1 MTDAIIPA
9 PGPEPGGRDPL
20 DEGIAAFRARDLPE
34 AHAVFEHAHRRD
46 PRDPRAM
53 SWYGV
58 TLVLVERNSN
68 LGVVLCDQALR
79 LTGPDP
85 ELLLNQAR
93 VHLALK
99 QRERAVRA
107 VLRGLELWP
116 GDRRLA
122 AARDAIGTRR
132 PPVIGFL
139 SRRNP
144 LNRLLGRARYR
155 WQQRKA
161 PPYELSPIALGFPLE
176 DDAAPGPDDGGRS

>member
-1 MTDAIIPA
+1 MTEAIIPP
-9 PGPEPGGRDPL
+9 PGSGPGGHGAL
-20 DEGIAAFRARDLPE
+20 DEGVAAFRARDLPG
-34 AHAVFEHAHRRD
+34 AHAAFERAHRRD

-85 ELLLNQAR
+85 ELLLNLAR

-107 VLRGLELWP
+107 ILRGLEQWP
-116 GDRRLA
+116 ADRRLL
-122 AARDAIGTRR
+122 AARDALGTRR
-132 PPVIGFL
+132 PAVLGFL

-144 LNRLLGRARYR
+144 LNRLLGRLRYR

-161 PPYELSPIALGFPLE
+161 PDYELSPIALGFPL
-176 DDAAPGPDDGGRS
+176 DDEPGAGPGGRS